1 MQKPY
6 KETYDRMGI
15 VLNQDYAANGPS
27 WSNSRRYLLC
37 IRPLTGLMFDCPSGH
52 RQGQVDFSQ
61 ARATQQQ
68 ASGRLMPSKH

>member
-15 VLNQDYAANGPS
+15 VSDQDYAANGPPG
-27 WSNSRRYLLC
+27 SNSRRYLLC
-37 IRPLTGLMFDCPSGH
+37 IGSLTGLMFDCPSGH
-52 RQGQVDFSQ
+52 RQGQVDFRQ

-68 ASGRLMPSKH
+68 ASGRLMPLKH